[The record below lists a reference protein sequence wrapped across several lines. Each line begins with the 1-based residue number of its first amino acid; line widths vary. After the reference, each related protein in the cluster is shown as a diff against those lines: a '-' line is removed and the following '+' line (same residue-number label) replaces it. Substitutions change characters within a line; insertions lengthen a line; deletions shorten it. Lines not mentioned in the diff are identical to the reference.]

1 MNIMI
6 LVNKDFEYAGY
17 REGVEHRITSL
28 KTPHLHITGR
38 KSGTIYHFDEPS
50 CEYDLVTDTGTHKIR
65 EFCISYLFE
74 NGENSSNSEKKYEHL
89 KKLIATEKPDYIIS
103 VSTSESTSEMQGN
116 GSING
121 CVVMG
126 SKFYAKDC
134 KDDDD
139 PKETS
144 KLPIKTNY
152 YETINPLFYDF
163 FILINAN
170 QQVLTDGMMPAKY
183 YPTKKFSCI
192 TNPNY
197 VSLGVVNITNYAR
210 YKIADPKTYEEFINF
225 KKSDEKHKNLISEG
239 LETTHFVVKMAA
251 LEKGNIPVLFVSPI
265 VDRYERFDD
274 DVDGKWGEQN
284 RISSF
289 NAGVAVANMLEYF
302 RNELGVYTNKV
313 KEVRLSAIKAGMYVH
328 IDATK
333 QSLGDYHIKIVDE
346 NGKVYYDDKV
356 KGEKNVK
363 LKHAFCYSFTAE
375 SDDLR
380 LILCE
385 FDSDVA
391 KEYKLFKTF
400 SELRDDN
407 NEVKSVVWSIQIEG
421 SADEDYNDL
430 SIQIT
435 AWTKKG

>member
-38 KSGTIYHFDEPS
+38 KAGTIYNFFEPS

-116 GSING
+116 GPVNG
-121 CVVMG
+121 CVIMG
-126 SKFYAKDC
+126 TKFYAKDC
-134 KDDDD
+134 RDMDV
-139 PKETS
+139 PKAQS
-144 KLPIKTNY
+144 KLEVLDYAENY
-152 YETINPLFYDF
+152 PLFYNF
-163 FILINAN
+163 YNLINAN
-170 QQVLTDGMMPAKY
+170 QQTLTDGMRPVKNYSAN
-183 YPTKKFSCI
+183 TLSCI
-192 TNPNY
+192 TDYKY
-197 VSLGVVNITNYAR
+197 VSLGVVNITNYAC
-210 YKIADPKTYEEFINF
+210 YKDADPATYKEF
-225 KKSDEKHKNLISEG
+225 KGKSEYKDYIPEG
-239 LETTHFVVKMAA
+239 LETTHTVVKKAA
-251 LEKGNIPVLFVSPI
+251 KEAIAEKDIPVLFVSPI

-284 RISSF
+284 RKSSF
-289 NAGVAVANMLEYF
+289 NAGVVVVNMLEYF
-302 RNELGVYTNKV
+302 RNELGVYTNKA

-328 IDATK
+328 LDATK
-333 QSLGDYHIKIVDE
+333 QSWGDYHIKIVDE

-356 KGEKNVK
+356 KGEKSIE

-421 SADEDYNDL
+421 STDEDYNDL